1 MNTLNLLIKKQLPFL
16 EDKLIEQILEL
27 AADVTLPPNQQILR
41 EGQYIKTIP
50 LVINGLLKVITS
62 HGDKEILLYY
72 IQPSE
77 SCVMSFAFSMSDEP
91 SKISAFTETE
101 TRALILNASDVK
113 KWITEY
119 PSINLLFLNQYNIRY
134 KDLVDTIGELIYEKL
149 DVRIYNYL
157 KQRVAVSGNSVVDI
171 PHRQIADE
179 IASSR
184 EVVTRALKKLETEKK
199 IEQTRSGIKVL

>member
-1 MNTLNLLIKKQLPFL
+1 MSALNLLIKKQLPFL
-16 EDKLIEQILEL
+16 EDKLIEQIIEH

-113 KWITEY
+113 KWITDY
-119 PSINLLFLNQYNIRY
+119 PSINLLFLNQYNMRY

-157 KQRVAVSGNSVVDI
+157 KQRVAVSGNNVVDI